1 VDIRT
6 VIEALDAVVLAGED
20 RLDTVIETIYASDLM
35 SDVLAFGE
43 PNSILLTGL
52 ANQQSV
58 ISAQM
63 AEFGGVVLVRGKR
76 PRDESARIATKGGLV
91 LLTTRYDMYE
101 ACVRIHQSRNGSGP
115 VVPVAAAAPDQEIL
129 LTREFLIEGSDFT
142 SAGMVSTEVRATLK
156 KIGFERDLIR
166 RIAISMYEAEM
177 NVVMHADDG
186 RVQLEVTPADVRIRI
201 DDRGKGIADI
211 EQAMQPGFTTST
223 DEMRALGFGAGMG
236 LPNIKKNTDEFD
248 IQSTVGKGTTLRM
261 TWYVGRRDT
270 T

>member
-1 VDIRT
+1 VDVRT
-6 VIEALDAVVLAGED
+6 VITALDAVVLAGEEG
-20 RLDTVIETIYASDLM
+20 LDTAIETVYASDLM

-43 PNSILLTGL
+43 PHSLLLTGL
-52 ANQQSV
+52 ANQQAV

-76 PRDESARIATKGGLV
+76 PRDESAKIAAKSGLV
-91 LLTTRYDMYE
+91 LLTTKYDMYD
-101 ACVRIHQSRNGSGP
+101 ACIRIHQSRNGSGP
-115 VVPVAAAAPDQEIL
+115 ATPVTTSVPERDIL
-129 LTREFLIEGSDFT
+129 LTREFFIEGSDFT

-156 KIGFERDLIR
+156 KIGFDRDFIR

-177 NVVMHADDG
+177 NVVMHAEDG
-186 RVQLEVTPADVRIRI
+186 RVRLDVTPSGVRIELN
-201 DDRGKGIADI
+201 DRGKGIADI
-211 EQAMQPGFTTST
+211 AQAMQPGFTTST

-261 TWYVGRRDT
+261 TWYVGGSST